1 MAHTEAVSKLKDV
14 VIDEMTT
21 PSEKPDEDDCYYI
34 FIRVYAP
41 NVRLTQLVCHD
52 YHNEIYIIV

>member
-14 VIDEMTT
+14 VIDEMAT
-21 PSEKPDEDDCYYI
+21 PRVKPDENDCYYV

-41 NVRLTQLVCHD
+41 NVRL
-52 YHNEIYIIV
+52 IYTASVS